1 MREYSLINLGIYI
14 CSTWTRTVEI
24 IFSDGQE
31 GYEYELLGTHNIEKS
46 ATAANGAFTLH

>member
-1 MREYSLINLGIYI
+1 M
-14 CSTWTRTVEI
+14 EI

-46 ATAANGAFTLH
+46 ATAANGALHYIDKTEINDK